1 MRETG
6 GGRMLRQIDIPPL
19 WLGVFLLMAWALSF
33 LIAVPFVAAGLV
45 LIAAGAAL
53 MVLAVLQMVLAR
65 TTFIPRRNPAA
76 LVSGGV
82 FAISRNPIYLGDA
95 LILSGVILFWG
106 ALFALPLVPAFM
118 WLITRRYIRDE
129 EMRLHAAFGAD
140 YTRWAART
148 GRWIGPL

>member
-1 MRETG
+1 
-6 GGRMLRQIDIPPL
+6 MLRQIDIPPL

-33 LIAVPFVAAGLV
+33 LLAVPFVAAGLV

-129 EMRLHAAFGAD
+129 EMRLQAGFGPD
-140 YTRWAART
+140 YTAWAART
-148 GRWIGPL
+148 GRWFGPL

>member
-33 LIAVPFVAAGLV
+33 LLAVPFVAAGLV
-45 LIAAGAAL
+45 LI
-53 MVLAVLQMVLAR
+53 VLQMVLAR